1 MKVPSGF
8 LILTELGNSKISQN
22 FLTQGPAATTNW
34 VHSIVPSDVST
45 AVTAPLPF
53 EEIKLFA
60 STPSMTL
67 APDETANL

>member
-1 MKVPSGF
+1 MKDPSGF
-8 LILTELGNSKISQN
+8 LIFTEFGNSKISQN
-22 FLTQGPAATTNW
+22 FLTQGPAATTSC

-60 STPSMTL
+60 STPSITF
-67 APDETANL
+67 APEEMANL